1 MSSNPESASTSRRD
15 FLKASTAAA
24 VAGAVASQLSV
35 ARSAHAAGD
44 DVLRV
49 GLVGCGG
56 RGSGAAGNALAA
68 DPNVKLVAMGDAFA
82 DQLEVSL
89 NNLKGQGPIAERI
102 DVPAERRF
110 VGIDAYKKVIECSD
124 VVLLC
129 TPPHFRPA
137 QLKACIAAGKHVF
150 AEKPVAVDAP
160 GVRSVLA
167 TAAEAQRKKLAIV
180 SGLCWRYDQGMRET
194 FGQIHNGVIGDIVNL
209 QCTYNTGTLWK
220 RDRKESWSDME
231 FQLRNWLYY
240 TWLSG
245 DFNTEQHVHSLD
257 KMAWAMKDEPPVSA
271 VGVGGRQQRT
281 DAIYGHIYDH
291 FSITYEYASG
301 AKCFAQCRQM
311 DGCANDVTDH
321 VFGTKGKADVMKH
334 EIKGETAWRFKGKK
348 GSMYQVEHEELFKSI
363 RAGNP
368 INNGDYMAKSSLMA
382 IMGRMAAY
390 TGQKITWEQA
400 MNSAEDLTPTSYEWG
415 PLPTPPVAVP
425 GRTRF
430 A

>member
-1 MSSNPESASTSRRD
+1 MSSRPESASTSRRD
-15 FLKASTAAA
+15 FLKASTA
-24 VAGAVASQLSV
+24 VAMTGALASQLSI

-56 RGSGAAGNALAA
+56 RGSGAAANALAA
-68 DPNVKLVAMGDAFA
+68 DPNVKLVALGDAFA
-82 DQLEVSL
+82 DRLEQSL
-89 NNLKGQGPIAERI
+89 NNLKGQAAIGERV

-110 VGIDAYKKVIECSD
+110 VGFDAYKQVIECSD

-129 TPPHFRPA
+129 TPPHFRPM
-137 QLKACIAAGKHVF
+137 QLKAAIEAGKHVF
-150 AEKPVAVDAP
+150 CEKPVAVDAP

-167 TAAEAQRKKLAIV
+167 TAAEAKRKGLAIV
-180 SGLCWRYDQGMRET
+180 NGLCWRYDYGMRET
-194 FGQIHNGVIGDIVNL
+194 FGQIHNGTIGDIVTL
-209 QCTYNTGTLWK
+209 QCTYDTGTLWK
-220 RDRKESWSDME
+220 WERKEAWSDME
-231 FQLRNWLYY
+231 YQLRNWLYY

-271 VGVGGRQQRT
+271 IGVGGRQQRIEP
-281 DAIYGHIYDH
+281 IYGNIYDH
-291 FSITYEYASG
+291 FSITYEYANG
-301 AKCFAQCRQM
+301 VKCFAQCRQM

-321 VFGTKGKADVMKH
+321 VYGTKGKVDVMKH
-334 EIKGETAWRFKGKK
+334 DIKGETAWRFKGKK
-348 GSMYQVEHEELFKSI
+348 GNMYQTEHEELFKGI
-363 RAGNP
+363 RSGNP
-368 INNGDYMAKSSLMA
+368 LNNGDYMAKSSMMA

-400 MNSAEDLTPTSYEWG
+400 MNSTEDLSPAKYEWG
-415 PLPTPPVAVP
+415 PMPTPAVAIP